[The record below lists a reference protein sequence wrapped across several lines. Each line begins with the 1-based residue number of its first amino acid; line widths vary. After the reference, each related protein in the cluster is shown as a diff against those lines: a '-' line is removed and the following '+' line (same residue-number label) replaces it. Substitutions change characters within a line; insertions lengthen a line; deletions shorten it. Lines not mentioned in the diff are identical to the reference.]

1 MGSMGNKYVVRWLF
15 CPRLVVE
22 DRIREQL
29 LESHNVFVGDV
40 LVEVL
45 IVEWP
50 RSRPQSSK
58 VPKWY
63 WRNGVLLCHKV
74 KDFWRVWKISF
85 LGGKILFC
93 KEPVAMDVSGAVG
106 NVKASPSRC
115 R

>member
-1 MGSMGNKYVVRWLF
+1 MVVWIKCAGDSSKRRVGVSEGVLGLRSTSMGNIYVVRWLF
-15 CPRLVVE
+15 RPRLVVE

-63 WRNGVLLCHKV
+63 WRNGVLFVL
-74 KDFWRVWKISF
+74 
-85 LGGKILFC
+85 
-93 KEPVAMDVSGAVG
+93 AT
-106 NVKASPSRC
+106 
-115 R
+115 